1 MPSIV
6 YPELSYK
13 IIGITFKIF
22 NQIGYGYQEKHY
34 QRALASE
41 FGKQGIKYER
51 EKEIEIKYNNELIG
65 KYYLDFLVED
75 KMILELKVVPEFQ
88 KRNLRQTLEYLNTT
102 GLKLAILIN
111 FTLKGVQYRRVI
123 NPNIKV

>member
-6 YPELSYK
+6 YPELSYR
-13 IIGITFKIF
+13 IIGIIFKIF

-41 FGKQGIKYER
+41 LGKQGIKYER
-51 EKEIEIKYNNELIG
+51 EKEIKIKYNDELIG

-75 KMILELKVVPEFQ
+75 KMILELKVVSELQ

-102 GLKLAILIN
+102 GLKLAILVN
-111 FTLKGVQYRRVI
+111 FTPNGVQYRRVI

>member
-13 IIGITFKIF
+13 IIGIIFKVC
-22 NQIGYGYQEKHY
+22 NQLGYGYQEKHY

-41 FGKQGIKYER
+41 FGEQRIKYER
-51 EKEIEIKYNNELIG
+51 EKEIEIRYNDELIG
-65 KYYLDFLVED
+65 KYYLDFIVEN
-75 KMILELKVVPEFQ
+75 KIILELKVVPEFQ

-111 FTLKGVQYRRVI
+111 FTPNGAQYRRVI